1 MRIDEQ
7 TAKQIEDRI
16 IFNLQLIKNL
26 EAEKAKADEHI
37 SEFRNQI
44 IEYMKIGKF
53 KSKDF
58 ELAKVTIS
66 DDVKYN
72 QIMTV
77 EEIENEIGEDYT
89 ERKINR
95 SKLQK
100 EIPTMHDKAFEKQIK
115 GQKLMI
121 KMK

>member
-1 MRIDEQ
+1 MEEEQ
-7 TAKQIEDRI
+7 ACNANPIELI
-16 IFNLQLIKNL
+16 PFNLGQIQRLTKRKDEIEEYL
-26 EAEKAKADEHI
+26 EWYRKDTLRLMNEA
-37 SEFRNQI
+37 
-44 IEYMKIGKF
+44 GL

-58 ELAKVTIS
+58 ELAKVTLS

-77 EEIENEIGEDYT
+77 EEIENEVGEDYT

-95 SKLQK
+95 AKLQK
-100 EIPTMHDKAFEKQIK
+100 EIPTMHDKAFEKEVK